1 MAVSVIAIS
10 GSASGI
16 GAATRQRLE
25 KEGHRV
31 VGIDIRD
38 AEIIA
43 DLGSEDGRRAAV
55 EEVRERTSDVLDGL
69 VVCAG
74 LGPQTE
80 PATSIVS
87 VNYFGALGLLAGLRE
102 ELAAG
107 EGASAVAVSSNAA
120 SIPGMESP
128 LVDACLSDD
137 EDEARR
143 LASQMNG
150 QLVYG
155 GSKLALSRWVR
166 RHATLSDW
174 AGGGIRLNAVAPGAV
189 HTPLLDA
196 GLQHPDYGPAIRGY
210 PIPLGGF
217 GRPDQVAAAIAF
229 LLSSDSSFCCGT
241 ILYVDGGTDAMARPN
256 SF

>member
-1 MAVSVIAIS
+1 VSVIAIS

-16 GAATRQRLE
+16 GDATRQRLE
-25 KEGHRV
+25 EAGNRV

-38 AEIIA
+38 ADIIA
-43 DLGSEDGRRAAV
+43 DLGSEDGRRAAI
-55 EEVRERTSDVLDGL
+55 EAVRERTSGVLDGL

-80 PATSIVS
+80 PTSSIVS
-87 VNYFGALGLLAGLRE
+87 VNYFGALALLAGLRE

-107 EGASAVAVSSNAA
+107 ESASAVAVSSNAA

-128 LVDACLSDD
+128 LVDACLGDD

-143 LASQMNG
+143 LASQMSG

-155 GSKLALSRWVR
+155 GSKLALARWVR

-174 AGGGIRLNAVAPGAV
+174 AGAGIRLNAVAPGAV
-189 HTPLLDA
+189 RTPLLDA
-196 GLQHPDYGPAIRGY
+196 GLQHPDYGPAIRSY

-217 GRPDQVAAAIAF
+217 GRPGQVAAAIVF
-229 LLSSDSSFCCGT
+229 LLSDESSFCCGT